1 MDELTHHFMDL
12 ADTSAQISIEIVGL
26 KPFLPAAE
34 LSKTLESIHTHI
46 QTWKKTIMR
55 RDKFKH
61 LCMVM
66 SEARKIVEILTQYI
80 LGSSLQAAG
89 VSRASVEAMIN
100 QIESM
105 SKKQLKNG
113 VIPTA
118 EYTSTIATPTTV
130 STIKD
135 PMLICALMRTIKTLG
150 NLSVH
155 KQAPE
160 LDDAA
165 ATAAAEIEITPI
177 SIFEVMNFIV
187 SLLTK
192 ITIAPA
198 TAGFAAAVPGAAAAA
213 AAVPGAVAAGA
224 VAASAVADG
233 AVAASAVAAS
243 AVAASAV
250 ADGAVAVPGAIA
262 AAADGASAEPS
273 WADMAEL
280 ASAVPER
287 IKQKLLTRIG
297 LVEFP

>member
-12 ADTSAQISIEIVGL
+12 ADTSAQLSIEIVGL

-66 SEARKIVEILTQYI
+66 SDARKIVEILTQYI

-160 LDDAA
+160 LDGSTA
-165 ATAAAEIEITPI
+165 ATASSAAAETEITPI

-198 TAGFAAAVPGAAAAA
+198 PAPAFAAPAPAFAAPAPAFAAAPSFAF
-213 AAVPGAVAAGA
+213 
-224 VAASAVADG
+224 SAH
-233 AVAASAVAAS
+233 
-243 AVAASAV
+243 
-250 ADGAVAVPGAIA
+250 
-262 AAADGASAEPS
+262 AEPS
-273 WADMAEL
+273 WADMAEM
-280 ASAVPER
+280 AVVPER
-287 IKQKLLTRIG
+287 IKQKLLSRIG
-297 LVEFP
+297 